1 MRCGGA
7 EKLGEVRQTE
17 RNSTSSAP
25 ERKVEDVN
33 LGLQRFSLPAPQHC
47 WHRSIPQVN

>member
-1 MRCGGA
+1 MWGSRKAGGG
-7 EKLGEVRQTE
+7 KTDFE